1 MKTKIFIGG
10 LNYNT
15 TEDDLLE
22 RLSAFGKVNS
32 VRIVTDKETGK
43 SRGFGFVVFET
54 ETAAEKAI
62 SEMNNSI
69 FMERRVGVKIAIE
82 K

>member
-54 ETAAEKAI
+54 ETATEKAI
-62 SEMNNSI
+62 SEMNNSV